1 MNIDNIIPST
11 LKVVA
16 SENINIQDDLKQND
30 SSKSLEQ
37 LLHEEKE
44 NSEKNENSPSK

>member
-16 SENINIQDDLKQND
+16 SENLNIEEDLKKVE
-30 SSKSLEQ
+30 SSKTLEQ
-37 LLHEEKE
+37 LVNEE
-44 NSEKNENSPSK
+44 NEKDEDS